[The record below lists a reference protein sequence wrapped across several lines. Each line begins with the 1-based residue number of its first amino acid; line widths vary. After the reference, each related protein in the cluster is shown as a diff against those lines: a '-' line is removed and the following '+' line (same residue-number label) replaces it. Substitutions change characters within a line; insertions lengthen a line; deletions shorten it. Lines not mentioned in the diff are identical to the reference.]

1 MRSVVRETQTSC
13 FSDWT
18 VFFPAF
24 VSNVASIDLL
34 KEAALQ
40 TVFVGDQVEEIV
52 VAKKQEVVPQ
62 LTIDG
67 DDDTFTSEPTELA
80 QRQPADDQLTGV
92 EMFASFV
99 FFRDPLLTCL

>member
-40 TVFVGDQVEEIV
+40 TVFVGD
-52 VAKKQEVVPQ
+52 
-62 LTIDG
+62 
-67 DDDTFTSEPTELA
+67 
-80 QRQPADDQLTGV
+80 
-92 EMFASFV
+92 
-99 FFRDPLLTCL
+99 

>member
-18 VFFPAF
+18 VFVPAF

-40 TVFVGDQVEEIV
+40 TVFVGDCV
-52 VAKKQEVVPQ
+52 VAKKQEVVP
-62 LTIDG
+62 
-67 DDDTFTSEPTELA
+67 
-80 QRQPADDQLTGV
+80 
-92 EMFASFV
+92 
-99 FFRDPLLTCL
+99 

>member
-40 TVFVGDQVEEIV
+40 TVFVGDCV
-52 VAKKQEVVPQ
+52 VAKKQEVVPK
-62 LTIDG
+62 LKIDG

-80 QRQPADDQLTGV
+80 
-92 EMFASFV
+92 
-99 FFRDPLLTCL
+99 